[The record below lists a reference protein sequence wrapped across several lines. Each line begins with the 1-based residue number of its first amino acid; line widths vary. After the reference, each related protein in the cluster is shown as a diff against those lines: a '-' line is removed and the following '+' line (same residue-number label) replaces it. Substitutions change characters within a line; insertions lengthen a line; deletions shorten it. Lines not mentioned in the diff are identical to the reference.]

1 MSIVGAAWKK
11 KDKNGNPYIST
22 ALDEA
27 LLPLTIQNVWL
38 CILLRKRKAKIHL
51 ISELSYIFQKKKKIK
66 TNLYCNAKN

>member
-27 LLPLTIQNVWL
+27 LLPLTIDKT
-38 CILLRKRKAKIHL
+38 KRLALYPVKEKKNENSPDFRI
-51 ISELSYIFQKKKKIK
+51 ELYIPKEKEENEGLMF
-66 TNLYCNAKN
+66 

>member
-27 LLPLTIQNVWL
+27 LLPLTIDKTKRLALYPVKEKKNENSPDFRIEL
-38 CILLRKRKAKIHL
+38 YIPKEKEEKDEFIL
-51 ISELSYIFQKKKKIK
+51 
-66 TNLYCNAKN
+66 